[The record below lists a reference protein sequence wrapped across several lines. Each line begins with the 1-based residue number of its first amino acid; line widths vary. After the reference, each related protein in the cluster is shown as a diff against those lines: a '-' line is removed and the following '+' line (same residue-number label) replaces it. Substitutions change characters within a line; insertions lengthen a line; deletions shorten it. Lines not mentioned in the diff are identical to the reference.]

1 MTFWEMYL
9 LNGVGIG
16 IVILVGVYVMWQLL
30 RGKS

>member
-9 LNGVGIG
+9 LNSVGIG
-16 IVILVGVYVMWQLL
+16 IVILVGVYVMWKLL